1 MDRVRASVETLTAAV
16 TELSGR
22 VNTQQEIVDA
32 LKKQGRDIHYTRI
45 YLVMAGFGILLDLA
59 LTIGFGFLYHQVDV
73 NQNQLREVQARTSTE
88 ILCPLY
94 EFFAL
99 SLKVNP
105 PPPSANDEQIQLRKS
120 AGETI
125 ARGLTTLGCQP

>member
-1 MDRVRASVETLTAAV
+1 M

-32 LKKQGRDIHYTRI
+32 LKKQGREIHHTRVF
-45 YLVMAGFGILLDLA
+45 LSLAGLGILLDLA

-105 PPPSANDEQIQLRKS
+105 PPPAATDEQIQLRKT
-120 AGETI
+120 AGDTI
-125 ARGLTTLGCQP
+125 SRGLTTLGCQP

>member
-1 MDRVRASVETLTAAV
+1 M

-22 VNTQQEIVDA
+22 VNTQQKIVDA
-32 LKKQGRDIHYTRI
+32 LKKQGRDIHRTGVF
-45 YLVMAGFGILLDLA
+45 LSLAGLGIILDLA

-105 PPPSANDEQIQLRKS
+105 PPPTATDEQIQLRKT
-120 AGETI
+120 AGDTI
-125 ARGLTTLGCQP
+125 SRGLTTLGCQP